1 MLKKI
6 FLNTFHLGDQILEFI
21 KNKKFPI
28 EIYIIDDGKEILN
41 TGGGILNMIKH
52 SKEND
57 FIIFNPDTL
66 WNENYLIDINKMND
80 YYFSKKLNNIL
91 LLSNKKLSFD
101 KNLKG
106 DFNLRNYSVKKDNIN
121 EYIYIGCQILN
132 RSLFENYKVNNF
144 SISEI
149 WNILLKKMN

>member
-1 MLKKI
+1 
-6 FLNTFHLGDQILEFI
+6 
-21 KNKKFPI
+21 
-28 EIYIIDDGKEILN
+28 
-41 TGGGILNMIKH
+41 MIKH

-149 WNILLKKMN
+149 WNILLKK